1 MSAALAYAEPSV
13 QPRRRVSEPARRH
26 VEIVTTRAQRKAR
39 PRSFY
44 AIVAVT
50 SVFALFLAQLM
61 LSIILSE
68 GAYEISD
75 LQSEQKQL
83 ARTEQALSEQL
94 DLLASPQSLATRAE
108 TLGMVVGTNL
118 PATLT
123 LSTGVLSG
131 TPTAAAGNVGAI
143 GSDGTLVPNAL
154 LVPTTTETPT
164 VGTTAGAPSNSTAN
178 APVASNGSATT
189 GAAST
194 SGSLPSPQ
202 TR

>member
-1 MSAALAYAEPSV
+1 MSAALAYAEP
-13 QPRRRVSEPARRH
+13 RRQASAPTTHRH

-44 AIVAVT
+44 AVVAVV
-50 SVFALFLAQLM
+50 SVFALLLAQLM
-61 LSIILSE
+61 LSIVLSN

-75 LQSEQKQL
+75 LQTEQKQL

-94 DLLASPQSLATRAE
+94 DLLASPQSLAARAE
-108 TLGMVVGTNL
+108 TLGMVVGTNF

-123 LSTGVLSG
+123 LSTGALSG
-131 TPTAAAGNVGAI
+131 TPTAASGEVGAI

-154 LVPTTTETPT
+154 LLPSTTETPT
-164 VGTTAGAPSNSTAN
+164 EGATTGAPSGSTAN
-178 APVASNGSATT
+178 APVASNGSTVT
-189 GAAST
+189 GAT
-194 SGSLPSPQ
+194 PSGTTLPSPQ